1 MAKAKPN
8 NTRNVAAIQTSVEAI
23 EDGAGP
29 DSFPCKRAPMDGV
42 CSFCGAGPD
51 DVCDHFVRRVRHW
64 RAKRIMRFADRQAHE
79 RRWIE
84 FGELAERY
92 GRNVGISEGYELLRR
107 AVIAGEFERAGRCR
121 VLYLHPF
128 DIHTKMTRERMAN
141 ISESY
146 IDAVPSSH
154 ASYFRRTL
162 ERQYLACCWIP
173 RDMAAAW
180 CSTHNIGRD
189 IARRIAPQAIDDS
202 EALDEARKP
211 VSQGYSDRSAADHV
225 ASTRP
230 VASNSRAAYADRL
243 RHKLAAERKG

>member
-8 NTRNVAAIQTSVEAI
+8 NTRNVAAIQTSAI

-29 DSFPCKRAPMDGV
+29 DSFPCKRDPMDGV
-42 CSFCGAGPD
+42 CIVCCGGPD

-64 RAKRIMRFADRQAHE
+64 RAKRIMRFADRQARE

-92 GRNVGISEGYELLRR
+92 GRNIGTAEGYELLRR
-107 AVIAGEFERAGRCR
+107 AMIAGEFERSGRSR

-128 DIHTKMTRERMAN
+128 DIRPKMTRERMAN
-141 ISESY
+141 ISEAY

-162 ERQYLACCWIP
+162 ERQYLACCWVP

-180 CSTHNIGRD
+180 CSVHNIAGD
-189 IARRIAPQAIDDS
+189 FARRIARQAIDDS
-202 EALDEARKP
+202 EALDEVRKLICK
-211 VSQGYSDRSAADHV
+211 GYSDREAADVV

-230 VASNSRAAYADRL
+230 LVGNSVAAYAKRL
-243 RHKLAAERKG
+243 RRKLADERKG